1 MIQLENIHAYYG
13 TSHILQGIDL
23 SVKQG
28 EVVTLLGRN
37 GAGKTTTLRT
47 IMGLLKPREG
57 SVTYRGDFINGLK
70 PFQIARR
77 GVAYVPEER
86 AIFAHLTVVEN
97 LEIALV
103 GKRVSPRGFWT
114 VQRVFDRFP
123 GLAKRGTSRGGN
135 LSGGEQQMLSIARAL
150 MSEPDLLLMDEPSEG
165 LAPLIVE
172 EVQRI
177 TQEIVEEGITV
188 LLVEQNLEMC
198 TALASRH
205 YIMDQG
211 CIVYHGTNQ
220 EFVTDDEIKNRYL
233 TLTSVEKTIEA
244 EG

>member
-1 MIQLENIHAYYG
+1 MMELKNIHAYYG
-13 TSHILQGIDL
+13 SSHVLQGINL

-37 GAGKTTTLRT
+37 GAGKTTTLKT
-47 IMGLLKPREG
+47 IIGLVRPQEG
-57 SVTYRGDFINGLK
+57 HIIYRGEIINGWK
-70 PFQIARR
+70 PFQVARR

-86 AIFAHLTVVEN
+86 AIFSHLSVVEN
-97 LEIALV
+97 LEIARV
-103 GKRVSPRGFWT
+103 GKKMSPEALWT
-114 VQRVFDRFP
+114 VGRVFERFP
-123 GLAKRGTSRGGN
+123 GLALRASSRGGT

-150 MSEPDLLLMDEPSEG
+150 MSEPDLLLLDEPSEG

-172 EVQRI
+172 QVQRI
-177 TQEIVEEGITV
+177 TQEIAEEGITV
-188 LLVEQNLEMC
+188 LLVEQNLQMC

-205 YIMDQG
+205 YILDQG
-211 CIVYHGTNQ
+211 SIVYHGTNR
-220 EFVTDDEIKNRYL
+220 EFATDEEIKDRYL